1 MEDDGRNRADLRHK
15 FMAEHGVQQQP
26 FVSRMRCNFRG
37 YGYRPVPST
46 TRCLCSAVITAS
58 FSKNNPFGDP
68 SSCCWD
74 FFRREEMT
82 RAMER
87 NFVSHRGM
95 KYLVPFDPLNAHR
108 SKVRFKEIELK
119 IKKGKFSFVSFVI
132 GKIIIYI
139 SQIKYLRNFFFSLRD
154 S

>member
-1 MEDDGRNRADLRHK
+1 MTDETAPTSATSLW
-15 FMAEHGVQQQP
+15 
-26 FVSRMRCNFRG
+26 
-37 YGYRPVPST
+37 PST
-46 TRCLCSAVITAS
+46 GCSSNRSFRECDAIFAVTVTDPYLRPRAAYARPSSS

-68 SSCCWD
+68 SSCWD

-95 KYLVPFDPLNAHR
+95 KHLVPFDPLNAHR

-139 SQIKYLRNFFFSLRD
+139 SSIKYLRNFFFSLGE